1 MPEFKHFN
9 DISKAILNEC
19 GAEQTDGVYVGHT
32 SADMCVSVHSV
43 IDWIKASRPTRYKIG
58 HFGDV
63 LPSQLFGLA
72 L

>member
-19 GAEQTDGVYVGHT
+19 GAEHTDGVYVGHT

-43 IDWIKASRPTRYKIG
+43 ID
-58 HFGDV
+58 
-63 LPSQLFGLA
+63 
-72 L
+72 